1 MYEILKHSHS
11 GLRWL
16 VLAFLVYA
24 ILNAFLKKNK
34 ATEFSKS
41 DKLPVLLGLIFSHVQ
56 LIIGLILY
64 FTSPKVSFASG
75 FMKDTMTRFY
85 TMEHISLM
93 LIALVLITIGY
104 SKAKRMEDPVAKHK
118 TILLYY
124 GIGLVLILV
133 SIPWPFRELGA
144 GWF

>member
-24 ILNAFLKKNK
+24 IFNAFQKKNK

-41 DKLPVLLGLIFSHVQ
+41 DKLSVLLGLIFSHVQ
-56 LIIGLILY
+56 LLIGLVLY
-64 FTSPKVSFASG
+64 FISPKVSFASG
-75 FMKDTMTRFY
+75 FMKDTVTRFY
-85 TMEHISLM
+85 AVEHISLM
-93 LIALVLITIGY
+93 LIALILITIGY
-104 SKAKRMEDPVAKHK
+104 SKAKRMEDAGAKHK

-124 GIGLVLILV
+124 GIGLLLILV

>member
-41 DKLPVLLGLIFSHVQ
+41 DKLPVLFGLIFSHVQ
-56 LIIGLILY
+56 LILGLVLY
-64 FTSPKVSFASG
+64 FMSPKVSFASG

-104 SKAKRMEDPVAKHK
+104 SKAKRMEDPAAKHK
-118 TILLYY
+118 TILFYY
-124 GIGLVLILV
+124 GIGLLLILV

>member
-41 DKLPVLLGLIFSHVQ
+41 DKLPVLFGLIFSHVQ
-56 LIIGLILY
+56 LILGLVLY
-64 FTSPKVSFASG
+64 FMSPKVSFASG

-93 LIALVLITIGY
+93 LIALSL
-104 SKAKRMEDPVAKHK
+104 A
-118 TILLYY
+118 
-124 GIGLVLILV
+124 
-133 SIPWPFRELGA
+133 
-144 GWF
+144 